1 MMHMIFQVP
10 TTVLMYQQYIHN
22 YACHVVLNTG
32 EFGIVYK
39 AHLTH
44 WHGGGPTKT
53 VAVKMLKGTAILYMW

>member
-1 MMHMIFQVP
+1 
-10 TTVLMYQQYIHN
+10 MYQQYIRN

-44 WHGGGPTKT
+44 WHGDGPTKT
-53 VAVKMLKGTAILYMW
+53 VAVKTLKGTHVVMYMH